1 MPYEI
6 RTISEHDIEGFRAAL
21 DGVARERRFLSF
33 LEAPPIDQM
42 KAFILKNIA
51 DGLPQFVVL
60 ADGQVVGWCD
70 ILPNP
75 RKTVQAHCGTLGMGL
90 MPNYRGRGIGRAVIL
105 RTMDAALAL
114 GLTRIDLTVREDNL
128 NAIALYKSVGFET
141 EGQHRRA
148 VRIDGRYENLLSM
161 AFLAA

>member
-1 MPYEI
+1 
-6 RTISEHDIEGFRAAL
+6 
-21 DGVARERRFLSF
+21 
-33 LEAPPIDQM
+33 M

-90 MPNYRGRGIGRAVIL
+90 MPNYRGRGIGRALIL